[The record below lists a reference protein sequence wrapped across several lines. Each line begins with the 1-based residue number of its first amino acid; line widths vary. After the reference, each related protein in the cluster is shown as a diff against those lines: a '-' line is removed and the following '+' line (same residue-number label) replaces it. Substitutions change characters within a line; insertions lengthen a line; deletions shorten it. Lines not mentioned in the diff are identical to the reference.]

1 MAEVWDQTLYLISL
15 TIVLQIIPKVLLRVG
30 MTIPFCLI
38 TYHLQ
43 MFVESYCLWIIHLAK
58 PWMVMLLKPSNWKNK
73 NSVS

>member
-43 MFVESYCLWIIHLAK
+43 MFVESYCL
-58 PWMVMLLKPSNWKNK
+58 
-73 NSVS
+73 